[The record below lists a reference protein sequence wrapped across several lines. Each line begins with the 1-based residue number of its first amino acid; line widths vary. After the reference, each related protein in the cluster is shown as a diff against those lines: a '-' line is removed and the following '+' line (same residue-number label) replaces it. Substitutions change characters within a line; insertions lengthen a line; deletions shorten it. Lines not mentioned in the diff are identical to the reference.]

1 MSEKLTPP
9 GRAQTLFLISM
20 SLLTS
25 TCIAQEGLPLIVPG
39 ISNASA
45 QQRGSSADRTAP
57 GSVAETD
64 TSGPILALTLKQ
76 AVRLALKES
85 PAELIAKLDIED
97 RRKQLDSARS
107 ALLPQAASVN
117 TAYLNRYNLQEFLGP
132 FQVHVTGNEVPIRI
146 GPFQVVQAGGEFSQQ
161 LLNVPDIRRLQARKE
176 DVRTSEKQFVSTREQ
191 IVAAVVDYYLSVL
204 RAVATETAAV
214 SRQKLAQRLLD
225 QASQQLNSG
234 TGTGIDVLR
243 AKVEL
248 ANEQQRV
255 SDAQAAHREA
265 IYRLTNLL
273 DLRNGQE
280 ARPTE
285 LLEFS
290 NLPLYD
296 TEMQITFALANR
308 PEVATLRS
316 EQRAAHLETQ
326 AVRSER
332 WPVLAFNGSF
342 AEQGRTFDQMIPA
355 YNYAGTIKFPLF
367 DGGRIAADTA
377 RSRVAEERL
386 AAELDRTQSDIRA
399 QVKTA
404 LSQLE
409 AARYAV
415 QVSGLGVDLAEQEV
429 AQASRRFA
437 AGVASSVEVTTAQDQ
452 LARANDNQIDALFR
466 FNEARASLARATG
479 TAENV
484 YAQ

>member
-9 GRAQTLFLISM
+9 CRAKKLFFLSVIS
-20 SLLTS
+20 LTS
-25 TCIAQEGLPLIVPG
+25 TCLAQQGHSIAGS
-39 ISNASA
+39 ISNVSAQQANGVSDSFGNNGVAGVNASA
-45 QQRGSSADRTAP
+45 QMVD
-57 GSVAETD
+57 
-64 TSGPILALTLKQ
+64 LTLKQ

-85 PAELIAKLDIED
+85 PVELIAKLDIED
-97 RRKQLDSARS
+97 RRKQVRNARA

-146 GPFQVVQAGGEFSQQ
+146 GPYQVLQAGGEFSQQ
-161 LLNVPDIRRLQARKE
+161 VLNLPEIRRLQARKE
-176 DVRTSEKQFVSTREQ
+176 DVRTSQKQLTSTREQ
-191 IVAAVVDYYLSVL
+191 IVAAVVNSYQAVL
-204 RAVATETAAV
+204 KAVATETAAV
-214 SRQKLAQRLLD
+214 SRQRLAQRLLD
-225 QASQQLNSG
+225 QASQQLKSG
-234 TGTGIDVLR
+234 TGTGIEVLR

-265 IYRLTNLL
+265 IYGLTNLL
-273 DLRNGQE
+273 DLQNGQE

-296 TEMQITFALANR
+296 TETQINFALANR
-308 PEVATLRS
+308 PEVASLRS
-316 EQRAAHLETQ
+316 QQRAAHLETQ
-326 AVRSER
+326 ATRAER

-342 AEQGRTFDQMIPA
+342 AEQGRTFDNMIPA
-355 YNYAGTIKFPLF
+355 YNYAGTIKFPIL
-367 DGGRIAADTA
+367 DGGRIAAETA
-377 RSRVAEERL
+377 RSKVAEERL
-386 AAELDRTQSDIRA
+386 AAELDRTQSDIRS

-429 AQASRRFA
+429 AQASRRSA

-466 FNEARASLARATG
+466 FNQARAALARATG
-479 TAENV
+479 NAENV